1 MLYIITLVSADLKI
15 LLFSQVKASSDACCN
30 VTQHFFKRFDYYVL
44 HIKIFPHC
52 SRVHYDQLLLFH
64 FGLILQSINNILN
77 LHFHFQ
83 VPTQSSPPLN

>member
-1 MLYIITLVSADLKI
+1 MLYIITLVSADLEI

-30 VTQHFFKRFDYYVL
+30 VL

-83 VPTQSSPPLN
+83 VSTQSSPPLN